1 MANWYNC
8 PAMYHTNFVH
18 LHVHSH
24 YSLLDG
30 AAPVKGIVDAAR
42 RFRMPAI
49 AITDHG
55 NMFGAIELYQYALK
69 KGVKPILGFE
79 AYLTPGNRKEKK
91 PDMPLYHLVLLAR
104 NIAGYRNLVKLCT
117 LAYTEGFYYKPR
129 VDFELLEKYS
139 DGVIALGACLAGEIP
154 RALKNEDREAAREAI
169 KRYQKIYGVEN
180 FYVEIQNHGLEEQ
193 IKVLRPLVEV
203 ARECNAP
210 IVATND
216 SHYVQP
222 EDWEA
227 QDALLCL
234 STNAKIADEKRMRF
248 GSREFYL
255 KSPQEMSELF
265 AEFPDAITNT
275 LRIAER
281 CNVQLELGKSLLPE
295 FPIPDGK
302 TSESYLT
309 ELCYAGMPWRYGS
322 GSSRE
327 ELTSRLEFELSV
339 IKRMGFCDYFLIV
352 WDFIKAA
359 REMGVPVGPGRGS
372 AAGSIVAY
380 LLGITDIDPIKY
392 GLLFERFLNPDRIS
406 MPDIDIDFSD
416 DGRQKVIDYVI
427 EKYGRN
433 KVSGII
439 TFNFILAK
447 MAIRDIGR
455 VLGMELPEVDRIA
468 KMVPDKPGTHLKKAL
483 YDTPELKEILEKG
496 SDEQKKLLRIAE
508 TVDGLVRHTGVHA
521 CGIVISRHDLMDV
534 VPICRDK
541 DENLMT
547 QYEKNA
553 IESIGLLKMDFLG
566 LKTLTIIQRALEN
579 IKQVHGIDVEL
590 DKISIEDE
598 KAYQLL
604 QQALTLGIFQLE
616 SAGMRNLI
624 ARLKPS
630 VFEDIIALLAM
641 YQPGPLG
648 SGMVDDFVERKHG
661 RKELAYPH
669 PDLEP
674 VLKDTYGVF
683 LYQEQVMQT
692 ANILANFTMAQAD
705 ALRKAMGKKIAETME
720 KMGKLFVKGAVERN
734 VPQEK
739 AQEIF
744 DLMAGF
750 AEYGFNKSHSAA
762 YAVITFR
769 TAYLKAH
776 YPVEF
781 MAAVLSSEISD
792 TDKIADYVD
801 ECQTLNI
808 QILPPDINISG
819 GLFTVDKG
827 NIRFGLSAIKGVG
840 EGAVESIV
848 QNRKTDGPYK
858 SLSDFTRRVDTRQVN
873 SRVVDALIKAGAF
886 DSFGLKKSQLLAMM
900 AEALKA
906 GQNAQKDKLSGQ
918 NTFFDLFGDDA
929 EGLGDKE
936 IAPPDIAEL
945 NEKELLLAEKEV
957 FGFYLTGDPFNAV
970 APLGRVFS
978 THNLNNVLE
987 ISDGASCR
995 IAGILTGYK
1004 RHITKKGDYM
1014 AFLTIE
1020 ADNTSVDVTLFP
1032 RGYEEFHHRLK
1043 LDEPLFMVVQG
1054 QTMDGTVKLNAEK
1067 ILVLDDFN
1075 EEGFSKITFH
1085 VPANLADRPNYH
1097 KMLEILQKSPG
1108 ATPFMIKIVSPEG
1121 AKVTL
1126 KPPARFRISLS
1137 PALIKSWEKLCGKNS
1152 MKIEFPQLEALL
1164 RKTFRP
1170 RKNFRVAEG

>member
-1 MANWYNC
+1 MF
-8 PAMYHTNFVH
+8 HTNFVH

-30 AAPVKGIVDAAR
+30 AAPVKAIVDAAR

-69 KGVKPILGFE
+69 KGVKPIIGYE
-79 AYLTPGNRKEKK
+79 AYLTPGLHTDRKK
-91 PDMPLYHLVLLAR
+91 DLPLYHIVLLAR
-104 NIAGYRNLVKLCT
+104 NITGYRNLVKLST
-117 LAYTEGFYYKPR
+117 IGFTKGFYYKPR
-129 VDFELLEKYS
+129 IDFELLEQYS
-139 DGVIALGACLAGEIP
+139 DGLIGLGACLAGEIP
-154 RALKNEDREAAREAI
+154 RELLKEDREAAMAAI
-169 KRYQKIYGVEN
+169 RRYQKIFGPEN
-180 FYVEIQNHGLEEQ
+180 FYVEIQNHGLEDQ
-193 IKVLRPLVEV
+193 IRILRPLVEV
-203 ARECNAP
+203 ARACDCP

-216 SHYVQP
+216 SHYVKP

-234 STNAKIADEKRMRF
+234 STNAKIDDIKRMRF
-248 GSREFYL
+248 GTKEFYL

-265 AEFPDAITNT
+265 AEWPDAISNS

-281 CNVQLELGKSLLPE
+281 CNVQLALGKSILPA
-295 FPIPDGK
+295 FDIPVDK

-309 ELCYAGMPWRYGS
+309 ELCHEGFVWRYGS
-322 GSSRE
+322 ETPGE
-327 ELTSRLEFELSV
+327 EVQNRLEYELSV

-359 REMGVPVGPGRGS
+359 RDMGVPVGPGRGS

-380 LLGITDIDPIKY
+380 LLGITDIDPLKY

-406 MPDIDIDFSD
+406 MPDIDVDFSD
-416 DGRQKVIDYVI
+416 DGRQKVIDYVKA
-427 EKYGRN
+427 KYGRER
-433 KVSGII
+433 VSQII

-455 VLGMELPEVDRIA
+455 VMGMELSEVDRIA
-468 KMVPDKPGTHLKKAL
+468 KMVPEKPGIHLKSVVN
-483 YDTPELKEILEKG
+483 DVPELKEVVEHG
-496 SDEQKKLLRIAE
+496 TDYQKKLLRIAG

-521 CGIVISRHDLMDV
+521 CGIVISAIDLMDV
-534 VPICRDK
+534 VPLYMDK
-541 DENLMT
+541 NDDIMT

-566 LKTLTIIQRALEN
+566 LKTLTILQRALEN
-579 IKQVHGIDVEL
+579 VKESRGIDVDLEKAPI
-590 DKISIEDE
+590 DDE
-598 KAYQLL
+598 KVYQLL

-641 YQPGPLG
+641 YRPGPLS

-692 ANILANFTMAQAD
+692 ANILAGFTMAQAD
-705 ALRKAMGKKIAETME
+705 ALRKAMGKKIAEVME
-720 KMGKLFVKGAVERN
+720 KMGKLFVKGSVERG
-734 VPQEK
+734 VSETL
-739 AQEIF
+739 AQSIF

-781 MAAVLSSEISD
+781 MAAVLSSEIND
-792 TDKIADYVD
+792 TDKIAEYVD
-801 ECQTLNI
+801 ECRTLGME
-808 QILPPDINISG
+808 ILTPDINVSV
-819 GLFTVDKG
+819 GLFKVDKG
-827 NIRFGLSAIKGVG
+827 NIRYGLSAIKGVG
-840 EGAVESIV
+840 QGAVDSIV
-848 QNRKTDGPYK
+848 EQRTAGGPFK
-858 SLSDFTRRVDTRQVN
+858 SLGDFTRRVDTRQVN
-873 SRVVDALIKAGAF
+873 SRVIDALIKSGAF
-886 DSFGLKKSQLLAMM
+886 DSFGLKKSQLIEM
-900 AEALKA
+900 ATEALKS
-906 GQNAQKDKLSGQ
+906 GQMAQKDKNAGQ
-918 NTFFDLFGDDA
+918 ATFFDLLGDDA
-929 EGLGDKE
+929 GGLGDIE
-936 IAPPDIAEL
+936 LAAPDIPEL
-945 NEKELLLAEKEV
+945 PEKELLLAEKEV

-978 THNLNNVLE
+978 THSLTSILE
-987 ISDGASCR
+987 AGDGATCR
-995 IAGILTGYK
+995 IAGILTGCK

-1020 ADNTSVDVTLFP
+1020 ADNASVDVTLFP
-1032 RGYEEFHHRLK
+1032 KAYEECHHRLK
-1043 LDEPLFMVVQG
+1043 TDEPLFMIVQT
-1054 QTMDGTVKLNAEK
+1054 QIIDGSVKVNAEK
-1067 ILVLDDFN
+1067 VLMLDDFN
-1075 EEGFSKITFH
+1075 AEGFSKITFI
-1085 VPANLADRPNYH
+1085 VPPGLADRENYQ
-1097 KMLEILQKSPG
+1097 KMLAMLQKSPG
-1108 ATPFMIKIVSPEG
+1108 PTPFTLRIHATEKCR
-1121 AKVTL
+1121 VTL
-1126 KPPARFRISLS
+1126 KPPARFRISLN
-1137 PALIKSWEKLCGKNS
+1137 PVLIKGWEKLCGKNT
-1152 MKIEFPQLEALL
+1152 MKIEFPQLDMMT
-1164 RKTFRP
+1164 RRNFKP
-1170 RKNFRVAEG
+1170 RRNFRAAEG

>member
-1 MANWYNC
+1 
-8 PAMYHTNFVH
+8 MYHTNFVH

-69 KGVKPILGFE
+69 RGVKPIIGFE
-79 AYLTPGNRKEKK
+79 AYLTGGSHTDRSREL
-91 PDMPLYHLVLLAR
+91 PLYHIVLLAR
-104 NIAGYRNLVKLCT
+104 NIEGYRNLVKLST
-117 LAYTEGFYYKPR
+117 LGFTEGFYYKPR
-129 VDFELLEKYS
+129 IDFEMMEKYS
-139 DGVIALGACLAGEIP
+139 AGLIALSACLAGEIP
-154 RALKNEDREAAREAI
+154 RELLKEDREAAKAAI
-169 KRYQKIYGVEN
+169 KRYQKIFGAEN
-180 FYVEIQNHGLEEQ
+180 FYVEIQDHGIPEQ
-193 IKVLRPLVEV
+193 RKILKDLVDV
-203 ARECNAP
+203 ARSCDAP
-210 IVATND
+210 IVASND
-216 SHYVQP
+216 SHYVKP

-234 STNAKIADEKRMRF
+234 STNAKIDDVKRMRF
-248 GSREFYL
+248 QTREFYL
-255 KSPQEMSELF
+255 KSPQEMSDLF
-265 AEFPDAITNT
+265 AEYPEAISNT

-281 CNVQLELGKSLLPE
+281 CNVELSLGKSILPN

-302 TSESYLT
+302 TSESYMT
-309 ELCYAGMPWRYGS
+309 ELCYQGMIWRYGENP
-322 GSSRE
+322 RE
-327 ELTSRLEFELSV
+327 ELTTRLEYELSV

-359 REMGVPVGPGRGS
+359 IEMGVPVGPGRGS

-392 GLLFERFLNPDRIS
+392 GLLFERFLNPERIS

-416 DGRQKVIDYVI
+416 DGRQRVIDYVVA
-427 EKYGRN
+427 KYGRN
-433 KVSGII
+433 KVSSII
-439 TFNFILAK
+439 TFNFMLAK

-455 VLGMELPEVDRIA
+455 VLGMELSEVDRIA
-468 KMVPDKPGTHLKKAL
+468 KMVPEKPGTHLKKVL
-483 YDTPELKEILEKG
+483 YEVPELKEVLAHG
-496 SDEQKKLLRIAE
+496 SDQQKKLLRIAE

-521 CGIVISRHDLMDV
+521 SGIVISHQDLMDI
-534 VPICRDK
+534 VPLYLDK
-541 DENLMT
+541 NKELMT

-579 IKQVHGIDVEL
+579 IKVAQGIEL
-590 DKISIEDE
+590 DLT
-598 KAYQLL
+598 KAPIDDPKSYELL
-604 QQALTLGIFQLE
+604 QQALTMGIFQLE

-641 YQPGPLG
+641 YRPGPLS

-661 RKELAYPH
+661 RKSLDYPH

-692 ANILANFTMAQAD
+692 ANILANFSMAQAD
-705 ALRKAMGKKIAETME
+705 ALRKAMGKKIAEVME
-720 KMGKLFVKGAVERN
+720 KMGKLFVKGAVERG

-781 MAAVLSSEISD
+781 MAAVLSAEISN
-792 TDKIADYVD
+792 TDKVAEYVD
-801 ECQTLNI
+801 ECRT
-808 QILPPDINISG
+808 INIEILTPDVNISES
-819 GLFTVDKG
+819 LFKVDKG
-827 NIRFGLSAIKGVG
+827 NVRFGMSAIKGVG
-840 EGAVESIV
+840 ASAVESIV
-848 QNRKTDGPYK
+848 ATREKDGPFK
-858 SLSDFTRRVDTRQVN
+858 SLGDFTRRVNTSQVN
-873 SRVVDALIKAGAF
+873 SRVIDALIKAGAF
-886 DSFGLKKSQLLAMM
+886 DSFGLKKSQLIAMST
-900 AEALKA
+900 EALKSGQSAQKSRSA
-906 GQNAQKDKLSGQ
+906 GQI
-918 NTFFDLFGDDA
+918 TFFDVFGEDA
-929 EGLGDKE
+929 EGMGD
-936 IAPPDIAEL
+936 IDLTPPDVPEL
-945 NEKELLLAEKEV
+945 TEKELLASEKEV

-978 THNLNNVLE
+978 THTLSGILE
-987 ISDGASCR
+987 AGEGKICR
-995 IAGILTGYK
+995 IAGILTAYK

-1020 ADNTSVDVTLFP
+1020 ADNASLDVTLFP
-1032 RGYEEFHHRLK
+1032 RSYQEYHHQLK
-1043 LDEPLFMVVQG
+1043 IDEPMFMVVQT
-1054 QTMDGTVKLNAEK
+1054 QLVDGTVKINAEK
-1067 ILVLDDFN
+1067 ILTIDDFN
-1075 EEGFSKITFH
+1075 EEGFSKITFE
-1085 VPANLADRPNYH
+1085 VPPSVAMRENYQ
-1097 KMLEILQKSPG
+1097 KLLGILQKSPG
-1108 ATPFMIKIVSPEG
+1108 NTPFLLKIYSPEG
-1121 AKVTL
+1121 PKVLL
-1126 KPPARFRISLS
+1126 KPPARFRINLN
-1137 PALIKSWEKLCGKNS
+1137 PGLIKSWEKLCGRNS
-1152 MKIEFPQLEALL
+1152 LKIEFPLIEVVNQRNNRY
-1164 RKTFRP
+1164 RKGFKT
-1170 RKNFRVAEG
+1170 AEG

>member
-1 MANWYNC
+1 
-8 PAMYHTNFVH
+8 MYHTNFVH

-69 KGVKPILGFE
+69 RGVKPIIGFE
-79 AYLTPGNRKEKK
+79 AYLTGGSHTDRSREL
-91 PDMPLYHLVLLAR
+91 PLYHIVLLAR
-104 NIAGYRNLVKLCT
+104 NIEGYRNLVKLST
-117 LAYTEGFYYKPR
+117 LGFTEGFYYKPR
-129 VDFELLEKYS
+129 IDFEMMEKYS
-139 DGVIALGACLAGEIP
+139 AGLIALSACLAGEIP
-154 RALKNEDREAAREAI
+154 RELLKEDREAAKAAI
-169 KRYQKIYGVEN
+169 KRYQKIFGAEN
-180 FYVEIQNHGLEEQ
+180 FYVEIQDHGIPEQ
-193 IKVLRPLVEV
+193 RKILKDLVDV
-203 ARECNAP
+203 ARSCDAP
-210 IVATND
+210 IVASND
-216 SHYVQP
+216 SHYVKP

-234 STNAKIADEKRMRF
+234 STNAKIDDVKRMRF
-248 GSREFYL
+248 QTREFYL
-255 KSPQEMSELF
+255 KSPQEMSDLF
-265 AEFPDAITNT
+265 AEYPEAISNT

-281 CNVQLELGKSLLPE
+281 CNVELSLGKSILPN

-302 TSESYLT
+302 TSESYMT
-309 ELCYAGMPWRYGS
+309 ELCYQGMIWRYGENP
-322 GSSRE
+322 RE
-327 ELTSRLEFELSV
+327 ELTTRLEYELSV

-359 REMGVPVGPGRGS
+359 IEMGVPVGPGRGS

-392 GLLFERFLNPDRIS
+392 GLLFERFLNPERIS

-416 DGRQKVIDYVI
+416 DGRQRVIDYVVA
-427 EKYGRN
+427 KYGRN
-433 KVSGII
+433 KVSSII
-439 TFNFILAK
+439 TFNFMLAK

-455 VLGMELPEVDRIA
+455 VLGMELSEVDRIA
-468 KMVPDKPGTHLKKAL
+468 KMVPEKPGTHLKKVL
-483 YDTPELKEILEKG
+483 YEVPELKEVLAHG
-496 SDEQKKLLRIAE
+496 SDQQKKLLRIAE

-521 CGIVISRHDLMDV
+521 CGIVISHQDLMDI
-534 VPICRDK
+534 VPLYLDK
-541 DENLMT
+541 NKELMT

-579 IKQVHGIDVEL
+579 IKVAQGIEL
-590 DKISIEDE
+590 DLT
-598 KAYQLL
+598 KAPIDDPKSYELL
-604 QQALTLGIFQLE
+604 QQALTMGIFQLE

-641 YQPGPLG
+641 YRPGPLS

-661 RKELAYPH
+661 RKSLDYPH

-692 ANILANFTMAQAD
+692 ANILANFSMAQAD
-705 ALRKAMGKKIAETME
+705 ALRKAMGKKIAEVME
-720 KMGKLFVKGAVERN
+720 KMGKLFVKGAVERG

-781 MAAVLSSEISD
+781 MAAVLSAEISN
-792 TDKIADYVD
+792 TDKVAEYVD
-801 ECQTLNI
+801 ECRT
-808 QILPPDINISG
+808 INIEILTPDVNISES
-819 GLFTVDKG
+819 LFKVDKG
-827 NIRFGLSAIKGVG
+827 NVRFGMSAIKGVG
-840 EGAVESIV
+840 ASAVESIV
-848 QNRKTDGPYK
+848 ATREKDGPFK
-858 SLSDFTRRVDTRQVN
+858 SLGDFTRRVNTSQVN
-873 SRVVDALIKAGAF
+873 SRVIDALIKAGAF
-886 DSFGLKKSQLLAMM
+886 DSFGLKKSQLIAMST
-900 AEALKA
+900 EALKSGQSAQKSRSA
-906 GQNAQKDKLSGQ
+906 GQI
-918 NTFFDLFGDDA
+918 TFFDVFGEDA
-929 EGLGDKE
+929 EGMGD
-936 IAPPDIAEL
+936 IDLTPPDVPEL
-945 NEKELLLAEKEV
+945 TEKELLASEKEV

-978 THNLNNVLE
+978 THTLSGILE
-987 ISDGASCR
+987 AGEGKICR
-995 IAGILTGYK
+995 IAGILTAYK

-1020 ADNTSVDVTLFP
+1020 ADNASLDVTLFP
-1032 RGYEEFHHRLK
+1032 RSYQEYHHQLK
-1043 LDEPLFMVVQG
+1043 IDEPMFMVVQT
-1054 QTMDGTVKLNAEK
+1054 QLVDGTVKINAEK
-1067 ILVLDDFN
+1067 ILTIDDFN
-1075 EEGFSKITFH
+1075 EEGFSKITFE
-1085 VPANLADRPNYH
+1085 VPPSVAMRENYQ
-1097 KMLEILQKSPG
+1097 KLLGILQKSPG
-1108 ATPFMIKIVSPEG
+1108 NTPFLLKIYSPEG
-1121 AKVTL
+1121 PKVLL
-1126 KPPARFRISLS
+1126 KPPARFRINLN
-1137 PALIKSWEKLCGKNS
+1137 PGLIKSWEKLCGRNS
-1152 MKIEFPQLEALL
+1152 LKIEFPLIEVVNQRNNRY
-1164 RKTFRP
+1164 RKGFKT
-1170 RKNFRVAEG
+1170 AEG